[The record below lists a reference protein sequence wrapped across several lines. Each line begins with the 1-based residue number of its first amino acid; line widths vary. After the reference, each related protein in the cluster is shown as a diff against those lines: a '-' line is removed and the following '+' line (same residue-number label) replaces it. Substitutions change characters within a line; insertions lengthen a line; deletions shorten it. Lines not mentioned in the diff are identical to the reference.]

1 MDTTQ
6 LLLSTSVT
14 ITTILL
20 IIVSIQLISLLKH
33 LKKENIRERIHGIKD
48 QNNVPV
54 IEKRDRIV
62 RKKVNIT
69 SLLDKMRNHI
79 SRGHSIKKTFFKSS

>member
-33 LKKENIRERIHGIKD
+33 FKKEHIKERIHGIKD
-48 QNNVPV
+48 PENPPV
-54 IEKRDRIV
+54 GVKKEKIV
-62 RKKVNIT
+62 RKKINII
-69 SLLDKMRNHI
+69 SLLDKMKNHI
-79 SRGHSIKKTFFKSS
+79 SRGHSIKKTFFKS